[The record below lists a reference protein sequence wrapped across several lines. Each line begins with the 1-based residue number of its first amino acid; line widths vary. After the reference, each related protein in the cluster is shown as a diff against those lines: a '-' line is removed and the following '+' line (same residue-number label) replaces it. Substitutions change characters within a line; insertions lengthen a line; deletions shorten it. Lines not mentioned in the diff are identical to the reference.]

1 MALLSKEYLQ
11 KCLTIFNFS
20 ALLYQLGAAASIS
33 VFIYIYF
40 KTGKISLI
48 MIILSGVNLV
58 IHLMYVLRA
67 ISIERILNRK

>member
-20 ALLYQLGAAASIS
+20 ALLYQLGAAACIS
-33 VFIYIYF
+33 TFIYIYF

-58 IHLMYVLRA
+58 IHLIYVLRA